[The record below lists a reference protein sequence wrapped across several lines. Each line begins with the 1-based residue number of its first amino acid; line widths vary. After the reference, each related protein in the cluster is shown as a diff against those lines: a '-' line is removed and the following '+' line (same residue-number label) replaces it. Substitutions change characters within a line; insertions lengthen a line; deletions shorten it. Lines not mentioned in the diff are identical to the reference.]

1 MSDRLEK
8 FIHDNKKEL
17 NGFEA
22 PEFIWDKINAG
33 LNEHEKKESRK
44 VKLNIFY
51 SFMRVAAVLLLVCTA
66 GYIFVIYQN
75 KEALKLSNISPEYA
89 KKEIRFASLIE
100 MKQEEIKSFAKLE
113 PKLYKA
119 FVDEQNKLEIEYN
132 ELENE
137 LPNTPNQDRVV
148 KAMIRNL
155 QAQISLLN
163 QQLNIIEEVKQLNST
178 KNEKLSI

>member
-8 FIHDNKKEL
+8 FIQDNKKQL
-17 NGFEA
+17 DGFEA
-22 PEFIWDKINAG
+22 PELMWDKIDAG
-33 LNEHEKKESRK
+33 LNEYEKKESRK
-44 VKLNIFY
+44 VKMNIFY

-66 GYIFVIYQN
+66 GYIFVAYQN

-100 MKQEEIKSFAKLE
+100 MKQEEIKSFGKLE
-113 PKLYKA
+113 PNLYKA
-119 FVDEQNKLEIEYN
+119 FVDEQNKLEKEYN
-132 ELENE
+132 ELEKE

-163 QQLNIIEEVKQLNST
+163 QQLNIIEEVKQLKST
-178 KNEKLSI
+178 KNETISI